1 MNSAPLNRQFQQ
13 KIQDKINNKT
23 KPVGALGQIES
34 LALQLALIQSQHRD
48 EFVEKITVAKPL
60 MIVFAGDHGINE
72 HGLSIA
78 PSVVT
83 GQMVMNFLHGG
94 AAINCFCQAANIEIQ
109 VIDCGI
115 LQPIEGDYSNLVQQR
130 LGCGTNDFSQQAA
143 MSLSQ
148 VEQGLLFGQKIVEQA
163 VNEGRFVLLLGEMGI
178 ANTSAASAIFSA
190 LSPYSVEQCV
200 GLGTGITP
208 EQLSLKIQL
217 ISKALLRLD
226 RLPLANLPLSKG
238 EKVGQTDVA
247 SINTIKQVLAEVGG
261 FEIVQM
267 VGTILASANAQ
278 LPVVIDGFIVSV
290 AAFVAMKINSN
301 VRDILIFSHVSQEQG
316 HQLLL
321 NEMDVRA
328 LLSLDLRL
336 GEGTGGALA
345 FPLLQAAA
353 SFYND
358 MASFESAGVTV

>member
-1 MNSAPLNRQFQQ
+1 MNIAPLNRQFQQ
-13 KIQDKINNKT
+13 KIQEKINNKT
-23 KPVGALGQIES
+23 KPVGALGQLES
-34 LALQLALIQSQHRD
+34 IALQLALIQSQHSD
-48 EFVEKITVAKPL
+48 DVVDKINLAKPL
-60 MIVFAGDHGINE
+60 MLIFAGDHGINE

-78 PSVVT
+78 PSAVT

-94 AAINCFCQAANIEIQ
+94 AAINCFCQVSNIEIN

-115 LQPIEGDYSNLVQQR
+115 LQSVKGDYNNLIQQR
-130 LGCGTNDFSQQAA
+130 LGCGTNDFSEQAA
-143 MSLSQ
+143 MSLAQ
-148 VEQGLLFGQKIVEQA
+148 VEQGLLFGQQIVEKAIAQ
-163 VNEGRFVLLLGEMGI
+163 GRKVLLLGEMGI

-190 LSPYSVEQCV
+190 LSPYSVNQCV
-200 GLGTGITP
+200 GIGTGINS
-208 EQLSLKIQL
+208 EQLSLKIKL
-217 ISKALLRLD
+217 INTALLRLTK
-226 RLPLANLPLSKG
+226 N
-238 EKVGQTDVA
+238 EKNNQDDVA
-247 SINTIKQVLAEVGG
+247 AVKQVLSEVGG

-267 VGTILASANAQ
+267 VGTILAAANTQ
-278 LPVVIDGFIVSV
+278 LPIIIDGFIVSV
-290 AAFVAMKINSN
+290 AALAAMKINHN
-301 VRDILIFSHVSQEQG
+301 VGDFLIFSHVSQEQG

-321 NEMDVRA
+321 NEMDAKV